1 MNPLKRLVDGL
12 DPVLHEQRRLAIVSM
27 LVATPRL
34 TFTELRD
41 TLNMT
46 VGNLSVHLQKLE
58 KEGYIVIDKQFVGR
72 RPQTS
77 CRLTDAGRE
86 AFARYLDHLEAIVQ
100 QNRNSPPG

>member
-1 MNPLKRLVDGL
+1 VAVNPLKRLVDEL
-12 DPVLHEQRRLAIVSM
+12 DPLLHERLRLAIVSM
-27 LVATPRL
+27 LAAAPRL

-58 KEGYIVIDKQFVGR
+58 EKGYIVIDKKFVGR

-77 CRLTDAGRE
+77 CRLTEAGRE

-100 QNRNSPPG
+100 QNRSQK